1 MENLMLD
8 RRIFLGSSL
17 AAATLAAAGA
27 RAETVTKAAAAAVP
41 EMVVAPPE
49 ARFPAGLKIEPQ
61 FYPVVVNVRR
71 DLEVGSII
79 VLSSQHFLYYIA
91 KPGRAIRYG
100 VAVGKAEL
108 VFRGEAVV
116 GKKVEWPS
124 WKPTPE
130 MVERNPAAYAKY
142 AEKGMEGGPRNPLGA
157 RAIYL
162 FQNGRDTAIRIHGT
176 IDPNSIGHSVSNG
189 CLRMVN
195 EHVIDLYDR
204 VAMGAKVTVV

>member
-130 MVERNPAAYAKY
+130 MIARNPGAYAKY
-142 AEKGMEGGPRNPLGA
+142 ADGMPGGPKNPLGA

-162 FQNGRDTAIRIHGT
+162 FQDGRDTAIRIHGT
-176 IDPNSIGHSVSNG
+176 IEPNSIGKSVSNG

-195 EHVIDLYDR
+195 AHVIDLYDR
-204 VAMGAKVTVV
+204 VALGAPVMVY